1 MKLTASPFNPTTG
14 DLLPVYRDAYLRGD
28 LSHENTAAVEAH
40 LKAHRPLADDT
51 LRRFHDMKQEG
62 EHMRPV
68 NWVQR
73 QMELIR
79 TEPKRFRQRAAA
91 LVTGAVLIAGA
102 SMATTHAPTNN
113 LATNETLT
121 ANVAGLG
128 EGNLAEAE
136 ASNEASMRTVMVRGR
151 ILDENGRPLVGA
163 TVIDKVSGQGVGTDA
178 NGNYLMRLPA
188 NQAKKLQFGYGGYA
202 DEEVQIKGSSVQNMT
217 LVPRKYLEGSTKERA
232 PKTKRHRWLFF

>member
-28 LSHENTAAVEAH
+28 LSHENTVAVETY
-40 LKAHRPLADDT
+40 LKTDRSLANDT
-51 LRRFHDMKQEG
+51 LRRFYDMKQEG

-68 NWVQR
+68 SWVQR

-79 TEPKRFRQRAAA
+79 TEPKRFRQRAAT

-102 SMATTHAPTNN
+102 SMATTHAPSNTV
-113 LATNETLT
+113 ASSETLS
-121 ANVAGLG
+121 ANAAALGAGT
-128 EGNLAEAE
+128 LAGAE

-163 TVIDKVSGQGVGTDA
+163 TVIDKVSGLGAGTDA
-178 NGNYLMRLPA
+178 NGNYSMRLPA
-188 NQAKKLQFGYGGYA
+188 HQAKKLQFGYGGYA
-202 DEEVQIKGSSVQNMT
+202 DEEVQVTGSSVQNMT
-217 LVPRKYLEGSTKERA
+217 LVPRKYLEGSTKEQA
-232 PKTKRHRWLFF
+232 TKTKRHRWLFF